1 MMAFRNGDYTR
12 WFESASTTDKN
23 LDARAKEFASLVNSM
38 DSMGVPVDHLISKLD
53 AREPLNDPSSAIL
66 DRALDDIVNQHVVDA
81 LIRLKERS
89 PYGNT

>member
-23 LDARAKEFASLVNSM
+23 LDARAKELASLINSVDDM
-38 DSMGVPVDHLISKLD
+38 VILDHLISRLD